1 MIGHKSGECE
11 DIEVENEDFDVL
23 YPKNEILIH
32 SHHSGCGLG
41 NGSARGK
48 LRRAVFSSGTLR
60 AEENGCWR
68 ECALRRA
75 FWGDKRGIPVLG
87 LPIFEKGLS
96 IYISPVWRL
105 SYGSF
110 YSQVSVPGFL
120 PKGAISYESQ
130 ESASEVREGSLS
142 SLGVAGLVSRSRTQ

>member
-1 MIGHKSGECE
+1 M
-11 DIEVENEDFDVL
+11 ENEDFDVL

-87 LPIFEKGLS
+87 LPI
-96 IYISPVWRL
+96 
-105 SYGSF
+105 
-110 YSQVSVPGFL
+110 
-120 PKGAISYESQ
+120 PKEAISYESQ

-142 SLGVAGLVSRSRTQ
+142 SLGVAGLVSCSRTQ